1 MDAPFR
7 GLDSVSPTWTWY
19 AFPVTLDLSTLT
31 VSVDAGVAE
40 VRMNRPK
47 QANSLSREMWSELRA
62 AANALDADPSAR
74 VIVLS
79 GEGKHFCAGIDTTML
94 GELLSMAPGEGDCAG
109 RASEAMRRV
118 ILDLQDVI
126 TSFERCRKPV
136 LAAIQGA
143 CIGAGLD
150 LAVACDLRY
159 ATADANFV
167 LKEVDMGLAA
177 DVGVLQRLPRI
188 VGEGVARELAYTC
201 RPVSGTEAAELRLV
215 NRCFGSAEELAKGV
229 GEIAR
234 ELAAKSPLAMRGSK
248 HAITYARDHSIADGL
263 DQIASW
269 NGATLI
275 SNDLT
280 EALSAFMEKRPGNYA
295 D

>member
-1 MDAPFR
+1 M
-7 GLDSVSPTWTWY
+7 
-19 AFPVTLDLSTLT
+19 TLDLSTLT
-31 VSVDAGVAE
+31 VTVDAGVAE
-40 VRMNRPK
+40 LRMNRPK

-62 AANALDADPSAR
+62 AANALDTDPSVR
-74 VIVLS
+74 VVVLA

-94 GELLSMAPGEGDCAG
+94 GGLLELKAGEGECTG
-109 RASEAMRRV
+109 RAYEELRRV

-159 ATADANFV
+159 ASADANFV

-201 RPVSGTEAAELRLV
+201 RPVSGAEAAHIRLV
-215 NRCFGSAEELAKGV
+215 NRCYDTPEELAKGV
-229 GEIAR
+229 VEIAR
-234 ELAAKSPLAMRGSK
+234 ELAAKSPLALRGTK

-263 DQIASW
+263 EQIAGW
-269 NGATLI
+269 NGATLL

-280 EALSAFMEKRPGNYA
+280 EALAAFMQKRPGNYA